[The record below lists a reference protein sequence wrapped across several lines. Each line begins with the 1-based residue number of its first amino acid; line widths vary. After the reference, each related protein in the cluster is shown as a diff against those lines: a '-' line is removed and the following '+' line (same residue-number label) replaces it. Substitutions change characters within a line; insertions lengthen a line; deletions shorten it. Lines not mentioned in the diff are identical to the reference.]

1 MNGLVKEL
9 EGRYYFNP
17 LKRKFEKEA
26 QEVGLTQAMNRLTDI
41 MQGSIPEVGKLI
53 QKRIDQGVINDF
65 DQASKTVA
73 GNAFQGLVA
82 YTLIRH
88 QQVGIL
94 SEDIEITLKRK
105 RHRIVNEY
113 ATIKVGKDIQKP
125 DIDLL
130 IYSKAH
136 TLEKPVIIYS
146 MKTSLR
152 ERVGQ
157 TYKWKLL
164 MDIATAD
171 DCQSIKTKYEL
182 SYQAQVNFKVGFI
195 TTNFYKEITNP
206 QQQGMLRFFDF
217 VYITKA
223 GDWGGRVRNSLSE
236 SGHSFYS
243 GVPPPKSW
251 VGSGCFGVRF
261 APVLRTSLRS
271 PFASLTQKHLLFSAI
286 SLSFILF
293 KEKNYAKQKSR

>member
-1 MNGLVKEL
+1 MNDLVKEL
-9 EGRYYFNP
+9 GERYYFDP
-17 LKRKFEKEA
+17 LKQKFEEKVKA
-26 QEVGLTQAMNRLTDI
+26 VGLSGAMNFLTEI

-53 QKRIDQGVINDF
+53 QQRIDAGVISDF

-82 YTLIRH
+82 YALIRH
-88 QQVGIL
+88 QQTGVL
-94 SEDIEITLKRK
+94 SNDIEITLKPK

-113 ATIKVGKDIQKP
+113 ATIKVGDDVQKP

-130 IYSKAH
+130 VYSKAH
-136 TLEKPVIIYS
+136 TMEKPVIIYS

-164 MDIATAD
+164 MDIATAN

-182 SYQAQVNFKVGFI
+182 SYNAQINFKVALI
-195 TTNFYKEITNP
+195 TTNFYEEITSP

-217 VYITKA
+217 VYITKT
-223 GDWGGRVRNSLSE
+223 GQWGHRVRN
-236 SGHSFYS
+236 
-243 GVPPPKSW
+243 
-251 VGSGCFGVRF
+251 
-261 APVLRTSLRS
+261 
-271 PFASLTQKHLLFSAI
+271 FSQI
-286 SLSFILF
+286 IQDLNEIY
-293 KEKNYAKQKSR
+293 K

>member
-9 EGRYYFNP
+9 EARYYFDP
-17 LKRKFEKEA
+17 LQQKFEQKA
-26 QEVGLTQAMNRLTDI
+26 QEVGLTEAMNYLTDI

-53 QKRIDQGVINDF
+53 QARIDKGVISDF

-82 YTLIRH
+82 YALIRH
-88 QQVGIL
+88 QQAGIL
-94 SEDIEITLKRK
+94 SEDIEITLKPK

-113 ATIKVGKDIQKP
+113 ATIKVGDDVQKP

-130 IYSKAH
+130 IYSKVH
-136 TLEKPVIIYS
+136 TLQKPVIIYS

-171 DCQSIKTKYEL
+171 DSQSIKAKYEL
-182 SYQAQVNFKVGFI
+182 YYRSQVNFKVGLI
-195 TTNFYKEITNP
+195 TTNFYEEITNP
-206 QQQGMLRFFDF
+206 QQVGMLRFFDF
-217 VYITKA
+217 VYITKT
-223 GDWGGRVRNSLSE
+223 GDWGERVRN
-236 SGHSFYS
+236 
-243 GVPPPKSW
+243 
-251 VGSGCFGVRF
+251 
-261 APVLRTSLRS
+261 
-271 PFASLTQKHLLFSAI
+271 FSQI
-286 SLSFILF
+286 VQDLDQI
-293 KEKNYAKQKSR
+293 YR